1 MRERARLEKRI
12 TGYDTLVR
20 ELDENAE
27 LIELAEAEGD
37 EDIAAEAEVV
47 LVRLSKSAEKQQIES
62 LLSGEADGN
71 DCYLEVHAGAGG
83 TNRKTGRRDVV
94 AHVSA
99 MGSSM
104 ATRLNG

>member
-1 MRERARLEKRI
+1 MRERTRLEKRI

-37 EDIAAEAEVV
+37 EDIAAEAEAV

-62 LLSGEADGN
+62 LPPAKRTETTAISKCTPALAARNLQDWAEMLLRM
-71 DCYLEVHAGAGG
+71 YLRWV
-83 TNRKTGRRDVV
+83 
-94 AHVSA
+94 
-99 MGSSM
+99 SSM
-104 ATRLNG
+104 ATR